1 MGSSRRVRHARLGGE
16 RLEARLAL
24 DGDGGA
30 SATSWPAEPVAFVMP
45 GVDGGDATGWPLAW
59 PLAPGDAD
67 AAPDRPWIRRAAAAD
82 AGALVLR
89 IRLGAAE
96 AIDGVELL
104 PLWWRANAPDVVD
117 PLFVVDSTGEVPPPE
132 ELVDGVV
139 FGGAGTDPRIAWPV
153 SLDAF
158 AATEPPAGISTAQ
171 DYYLVLES
179 KSNLLLG
186 LMAFVMVM
194 GSEAG
199 YVAEGEVT
207 TTGAGLGA
215 GPDGRPLLDMS
226 GDAFGSAMNVGREG
240 VVPYGGS
247 LFQRRP
253 PPPAPV
259 VRLSHDTGASAED
272 RVTAD
277 GTLVVDAAAGARVE
291 YSADDGRTWGTGPLP
306 VEGARTI
313 LVRQVDGSGRISPT
327 TPFTFTLDRTAPAA
341 PRLRLA
347 DGTPPGAADPVRRS
361 AAPAPRGVEPGARVE
376 YSAGGG
382 AWSAT
387 WPVVE
392 GANAIRAR
400 QIDVAGNVSPP
411 SAPLRFRIDSSA
423 EAPTVRLANDTGWSA
438 TDLFTADAT
447 LTLGGLERGATV
459 HYSTDAGHTWSP
471 RFKPVD
477 GMVVVLVR
485 QTDALG
491 NVSPAT
497 RFAFTLDRAP
507 PPLPSSWATLCLPAA
522 SGRAAPAARSAGEWR
537 FEYSV
542 SGGAWTTTAT
552 APQGRSWVRV
562 RVVDRAG
569 NVFNAP
575 TALWAPNQRR

>member
-24 DGDGGA
+24 DGDGGS

-45 GVDGGDATGWPLAW
+45 GVDGGDATGGPLAW

-67 AAPDRPWIRRAAAAD
+67 AAPDRPWIRRASDAAS
-82 AGALVLR
+82 GALVLR
-89 IRLGAAE
+89 VRLGGTAVDLA
-96 AIDGVELL
+96 
-104 PLWWRANAPDVVD
+104 PLWFKANDPSLEDPFALLDLSGDAPNAD
-117 PLFVVDSTGEVPPPE
+117 G
-132 ELVDGVV
+132 LVKGVV
-139 FGGAGTDPRIAWPV
+139 FGGEGTDPQVAWP
-153 SLDAF
+153 LPIDAF
-158 AATEPPAGISTAQ
+158 AGMDAPSDGAATQA
-171 DYYLVLES
+171 YYLVLES
-179 KSNLLLG
+179 PSNFLLG
-186 LMAFVMVM
+186 LVTFVVVM
-194 GSEAG
+194 GSDAG
-199 YVAEGEVT
+199 QVT
-207 TTGAGLGA
+207 DGGVTNAGGGIVTLD
-215 GPDGRPLLDMS
+215 DGTPLMAMS
-226 GDAFGSAMNVGREG
+226 GGIAGGGVNVASGGPMPTLGSF
-240 VVPYGGS
+240 
-247 LFQRRP
+247 FQRRN
-253 PPPAPV
+253 PPPAPA
-259 VRLSHDTGASAED
+259 VRLAHDTGTSAED
-272 RVTAD
+272 GITSD
-277 GTLVVDAAAGARVE
+277 GTLAVDAAQGARVE
-291 YSADDGRTWGTGPLP
+291 YSVDDGRTWSTRTPAP

-313 LVRQVDGSGRISPT
+313 LVRQSDTAGLVSPT
-327 TPFTFTLDRTAPAA
+327 TSFTFTLDRRAPAT
-341 PRLRLA
+341 PQLRLA